1 MGLTLIHHPDKYVV
15 DWLLDKVKDYGQK
28 SGEFGTHV
36 IICLKIECNSNEL
49 LRDDFFFNL
58 NI

>member
-36 IICLKIECNSNEL
+36 IICLEIECNNNEL
-49 LRDDFFFNL
+49 LRDDFFF
-58 NI
+58 